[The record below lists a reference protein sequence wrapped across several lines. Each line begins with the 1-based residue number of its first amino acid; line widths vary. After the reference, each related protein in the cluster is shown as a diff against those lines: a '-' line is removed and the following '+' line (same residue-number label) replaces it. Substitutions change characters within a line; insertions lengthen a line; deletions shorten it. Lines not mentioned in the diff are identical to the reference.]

1 MFQDDSSWSR
11 PSAAALAL
19 GCGAHALVSLAGG
32 PSLSSAHPREW
43 ASLQRLHIKSRQTHD
58 KYYGHQT
65 ADATAGGTRE
75 SEKRRPLYAALV
87 ARATARISADPA
99 HSAGCAIW
107 HPTW

>member
-87 ARATARISADPA
+87 ARATARISTVLER
-99 HSAGCAIW
+99 SAKCVLSSGIW
-107 HPTW
+107 